1 MKQAKAQ
8 AEDTKIGIRNVRRT
22 ANDEAKQ
29 LEKDG
34 MPEDEANQLHDEVQK
49 LTDNFTDKIDHL
61 VEANEKDVLTV

>member
-34 MPEDEANQLHDEVQK
+34 IPEDDVKRLQDDIQK
-49 LTDNFTDKIDHL
+49 LTNDYIDKVDKL
-61 VEANEKDVLTV
+61 FDAKDKDIMTI